1 MKRPWILH
9 VITYALAVGT
19 SAVMVKKCPP
29 VPAPATPLAPSAPKV
44 EAKAEVVPA
53 AAPAPAPA
61 VNSPITDAS
70 KKDAAP

>member
-1 MKRPWILH
+1 MKRPWIPH
-9 VITYALAVGT
+9 VLVYVLAVGT

-29 VPAPATPLAPSAPKV
+29 VPAPATPPAPEVPKV

-53 AAPAPAPA
+53 AAPAPA
-61 VNSPITDAS
+61 VNAPVADAS